1 MKIILELTEVQYK
14 QLITSLN
21 NDWLE
26 NEPRNKRIIDSLLNK
41 IQGA

>member
-1 MKIILELTEVQYK
+1 MKIVIDLTEAEYK

>member
-1 MKIILELTEVQYK
+1 MRMVLDLTEVQYK
-14 QLITSLN
+14 QLIASLK